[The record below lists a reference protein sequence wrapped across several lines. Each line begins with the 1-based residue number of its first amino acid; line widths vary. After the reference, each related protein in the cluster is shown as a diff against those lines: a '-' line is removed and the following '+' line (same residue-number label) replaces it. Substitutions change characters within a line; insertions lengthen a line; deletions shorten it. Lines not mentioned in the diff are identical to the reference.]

1 LTIGTVSIFIT
12 HGHMYNVRDELDTLV
27 YKAKKENCQ
36 IALYGHTHIPY
47 YRVIDGVAVVNP
59 GTAGMGEDLT
69 WALISISDNGEFSV
83 EIIPL

>member
-1 LTIGTVSIFIT
+1 
-12 HGHMYNVRDELDTLV
+12 MYNVRDELDTLV